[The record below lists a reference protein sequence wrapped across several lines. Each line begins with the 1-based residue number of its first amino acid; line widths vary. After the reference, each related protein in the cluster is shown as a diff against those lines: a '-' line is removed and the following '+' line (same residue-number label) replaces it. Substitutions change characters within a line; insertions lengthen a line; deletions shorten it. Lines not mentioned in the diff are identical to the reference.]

1 MADIDKALP
10 NEVRK
15 EIEIPGEEEIQEQ
28 VIEEAE
34 KEQQSPEAVDIQ
46 ENEDGSVDINLDPQ
60 AATPEGG
67 DEHYANLAE
76 FLPDDVLGRLGS
88 DLSSKYQD
96 YVSSRKDWEKTY
108 TSGLDLLGFKY
119 DNRSEPF
126 AGASGATHPVLA
138 EAVTQFQ
145 ALAYK
150 ELLPADGPVRTQ
162 VMGIPTAEKTDQA
175 SRVKDFMN
183 YQIMDQMKEY
193 EPEFDSMLFH
203 LPLSGSTFKKV
214 YYDEMEQ
221 RAVSKFV
228 PADDLIVPYT
238 ATSLDDAEAII
249 HRVKI
254 SENELKK
261 QQVAGFYR
269 DIELGKPTAGESEVE
284 KKERELEGTKKSKEE
299 DIYTI
304 LECHVDLDLEGF
316 EDADPQTGEPSGI
329 KIPYIVTLEEGSREI
344 LSIKRN
350 YEIGDP
356 LKNKVQYFV
365 HFKFLPG
372 LGFYGFGLIH
382 MIGGLSRTA
391 TSALRQLL
399 DAGTLSNLPAGFKQR
414 GIRIRD
420 DAQSIQPGEFRDVDA
435 PGGNLRDSFMML
447 PFKEPSQTLLALMGT
462 VVQAGQRFAS
472 IADMQVGDGNQQ
484 AAVGTTVALL
494 ERGSRTM
501 SAIHKRIYSALKNE
515 FRLMARVFKLYLPQ
529 EYPYDV
535 VGGQRMIKQQD
546 FDDRVDILPVAD
558 PNIFSQTQRI
568 SLAQTELQLAQS
580 NPQMH
585 NLYNAYRSM
594 YEALGVKNID
604 SILMKPEQ
612 PQPKDPAL
620 EHIDALGSKPF
631 QAFPGQNHR
640 SHITAHLNFMST
652 NLARNNPMVMA
663 SLEKNIFEHISLMAQ
678 EQVELEFRDEM
689 QQLQQMQMQMQQMQ
703 QSPQMMEMQQN
714 PQMMQQMQMQ
724 NQQMQMKIQEMNQ
737 KIESRK
743 AELVADMME
752 EFMKEEQKITSQF
765 DNDPIAKLRS
775 RELDLRAQENARK
788 EKEANE
794 RMDLD
799 KMKAMM
805 NQQNQDEKLQQNEEL
820 AQLRADTSIEKTVLS
835 KTLPSSDSMMPN
847 IEIMR
852 KG

>member
-1 MADIDKALP
+1 MADNIDKALP
-10 NEVRK
+10 NEPRK
-15 EIEIPGEEEIQEQ
+15 EFEIPGQEDIQEQ
-28 VIEEAE
+28 VVEEVT
-34 KEQQSPEAVDIQ
+34 EQSQAPGDVEVQ
-46 ENEDGSVDINLDPQ
+46 ENEDGSVDINLDPK
-60 AATPEGG
+60 AASPEGG

-76 FLPDDVLGRLGS
+76 FLPDEVLGRLAS
-88 DLSSKYQD
+88 DLNSKYMD
-96 YVSSRKDWEKTY
+96 YSSSRKDWERTY
-108 TSGLDLLGFKY
+108 TTGLDLLGFKY
-119 DNRSEPF
+119 DNRTEPF
-126 AGASGATHPVLA
+126 SGASGATHPVLA

-162 VMGIPTAEKTDQA
+162 VLGIPSPEKTQQA

-193 EPEFDSMLFH
+193 EPEFDQMLFN
-203 LPLSGSTFKKV
+203 LPLAGSAFKKV
-214 YYDEMEQ
+214 YYDDMEQ

-249 HRVKI
+249 HRVKM
-254 SENELKK
+254 SENDLRK
-261 QQVAGFYR
+261 QQVSGFYR
-269 DIELGKPTAGESEVE
+269 DVDLGKPTEKETDVE
-284 KKERELEGTKKSKEE
+284 KKERELEGITKSGKDE
-299 DIYTI
+299 DVFTL

-316 EDADPQTGEPSGI
+316 EDVNPQDGEPSGI

-344 LSIKRN
+344 LSIRRN
-350 YEIGDP
+350 YEVGDP
-356 LKNKVQYFV
+356 KKKKIQYFV

-391 TSALRQLL
+391 TTALRQLL
-399 DAGTLSNLPAGFKQR
+399 DAGTLSNLPAGFKMR

-447 PFKEPSQTLLALMGT
+447 PFKEPSQTLLSLMGI

-472 IADMQVGDGNQQ
+472 IADLQVGDGNQQ

-515 FRLMARVFKLYLPQ
+515 FKILARVFKLYLPQ

-535 VGGQRMIKQQD
+535 VGGQRTIKQSD

-568 SLAQTELQLAQS
+568 SLAQTELQLATS

-585 NLYNAYRSM
+585 NLYQAYRNM

-604 SILMKPEQ
+604 SVLIKPMQ
-612 PQPKDPAL
+612 PMPKDPAL
-620 EHIDALGSKPF
+620 EHIDALAGKQF

-640 SHITAHLNFMST
+640 AHIQSHLSFMET
-652 NLARNNPMVMA
+652 NMARNNPMVMA
-663 SLEKNIFEHISLMAQ
+663 SLEKNIFEHISIMAQ
-678 EQVELEFRDEM
+678 EQIELEMREQLQQLQMM
-689 QQLQQMQMQMQQMQ
+689 QQQMQMIAQQNPQAAQQMQMQAMQLQ
-703 QSPQMMEMQQN
+703 QG
-714 PQMMQQMQMQ
+714 
-724 NQQMQMKIQEMNQ
+724 
-737 KIESRK
+737 IESRK
-743 AELVADMME
+743 AQLIAEMME
-752 EFMKEEQKITSQF
+752 EFMNEEKKITSQF

-775 RELDLRAQENARK
+775 RELDLRAMENDRK
-788 EKEANE
+788 ATEAKD

-805 NQQNQDEKLQQNEEL
+805 NQQNQDEKLEQNEEL
-820 AQLRADTSIEKTVLS
+820 AKLRADTSIEKTILG
-835 KTLPSSDSMMPN
+835 KTIPNVDSMMKNQAPTMPKVKIFRGGN
-847 IEIMR
+847 E
-852 KG
+852 